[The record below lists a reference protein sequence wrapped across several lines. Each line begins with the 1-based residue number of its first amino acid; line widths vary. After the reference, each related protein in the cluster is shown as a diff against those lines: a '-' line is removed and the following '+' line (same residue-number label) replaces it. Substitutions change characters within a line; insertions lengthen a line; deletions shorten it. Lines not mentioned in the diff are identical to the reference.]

1 LLVFIRNSGEPWTLF
16 VGDDTLSLGV
26 DEVGESFCNS
36 LINCSLC
43 SETDGPARRVDRV
56 LPELLSTEEIDAG
69 FEEDGVSA
77 AFFGPA
83 ADVTGVGAETQA
95 PIPLFLD
102 RELPIFADHRTSA
115 LAGQLVLLKRKRSSE
130 RNQEQQH
137 EFSFSFLFHR
147 NCKIFF
153 FLQNCYLPAGN
164 RTRKKLLIL
173 DEFIRPRGLLVFV
186 CGLCVCCCAFVVVV
200 FGVGDRSIEMRMSLS
215 GSEARYVWSV
225 SPLLQLGDRFL

>member
-115 LAGQLVLLKRKRSSE
+115 LAGQLVLLKRKTQTRTTTRILSLFFVSQKSQ
-130 RNQEQQH
+130 N
-137 EFSFSFLFHR
+137 FLFSA
-147 NCKIFF
+147 NFIF
-153 FLQNCYLPAGN
+153 QQGK

-173 DEFIRPRGLLVFV
+173 DEVYSPNVAFSFCLRIVCVLLR
-186 CGLCVCCCAFVVVV
+186 VCCC
-200 FGVGDRSIEMRMSLS
+200 GVWSWGIDRSRC
-215 GSEARYVWSV
+215 V
-225 SPLLQLGDRFL
+225 